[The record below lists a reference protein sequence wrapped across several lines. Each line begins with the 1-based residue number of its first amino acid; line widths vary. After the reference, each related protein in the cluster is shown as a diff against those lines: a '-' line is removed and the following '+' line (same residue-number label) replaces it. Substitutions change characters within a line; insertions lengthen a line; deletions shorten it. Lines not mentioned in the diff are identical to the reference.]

1 MIDLFAAHQAVL
13 SHIFGQ
19 HRQHLAAAD
28 PAAFNE
34 ADYHPHMLEHQ
45 RAGSG
50 RADFGSGGAGLTG
63 GGLGCRSLRALATS
77 ALIELALL
85 PFAPWITVV
94 GDAAP
99 NGLRSAMRLP
109 TTKGAPHF
117 VALHGVA
124 RMRYKEN
131 AALPTTSPAAS
142 QVRLGAQ
149 NRSQNKIIFQHQ
161 GRYRALTIPAW
172 PKFKMFR
179 NRYCKKP
186 KLWLR
191 MLTLDL
197 ILPSYRTDA
206 QVSSR

>member
-1 MIDLFAAHQAVL
+1 MIDSFAAHQAVL
-13 SHIFGQ
+13 SQIVGQ
-19 HRQHLAAAD
+19 HRQHLARAD

-34 ADYHPHMLEHQ
+34 ADHHPHMLEHQ
-45 RAGSG
+45 RAGPG
-50 RADFGSGGAGLTG
+50 RADFGSTGAGLRG
-63 GGLGCRSLRALATS
+63 EGLGWRRLRALATS
-77 ALIELALL
+77 ALIEVALL
-85 PFAPWITVV
+85 PFASWITVV

-124 RMRYKEN
+124 RMRHKEN

-161 GRYRALTIPAW
+161 GRYRALTIPVR